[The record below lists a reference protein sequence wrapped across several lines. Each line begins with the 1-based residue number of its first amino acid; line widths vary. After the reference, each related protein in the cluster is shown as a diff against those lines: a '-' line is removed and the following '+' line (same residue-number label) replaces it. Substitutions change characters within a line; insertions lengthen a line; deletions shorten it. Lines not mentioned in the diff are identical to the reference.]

1 MVTLPFPQARA
12 SLPRAHC
19 DVARDTMES
28 LASYEW
34 IVICSGFLA
43 FFTAFGIGAFFHA

>member
-1 MVTLPFPQARA
+1 
-12 SLPRAHC
+12 
-19 DVARDTMES
+19 MES
-28 LASYEW
+28 LAIYEW